1 MQIRFFIRLTTMLTL
16 PLMMAT
22 GKRSKRTGT
31 EKQGGL
37 LPEACPFPLLVIDCL
52 HCQRTTRRSFHKNCP
67 LIPQQTVSA
76 PRPERRVCCA
86 LDGGSA
92 HPAAA
97 NRPCLPP
104 ARRSF
109 PNGSGKRLTALSPI
123 EVSALLKVCCLFISL
138 LLPVIYGVDF
148 VSTGPL
154 CFIQRGVQIAITKRD

>member
-1 MQIRFFIRLTTMLTL
+1 MDCYQKHARSLFSLLTVYIASGRRDDHFTKTARLSLNK
-16 PLMMAT
+16 PSP
-22 GKRSKRTGT
+22 R
-31 EKQGGL
+31 
-37 LPEACPFPLLVIDCL
+37 
-52 HCQRTTRRSFHKNCP
+52 
-67 LIPQQTVSA
+67 

-154 CFIQRGVQIAITKRD
+154 CFIGRGVKIAITKRD